1 MASKSEFEDIA
12 MVHLD
17 AVYRGAFALCAKA
30 DMAEDLVQT
39 TFLKAFERFE
49 SFQSGTNCRAW
60 LMQILRNIWI
70 DRLRHNKF
78 AAQQMP
84 FDEELIADRPHENE
98 TVWSNAQDMMENFSD
113 EQVIRALQELGANQR
128 LTLFLADVEGF
139 SQNEIARI
147 TNVEVGTVK
156 SRISRARAQ
165 LKKKLASYADQMGL
179 TGGKR

>member
-1 MASKSEFEDIA
+1 
-12 MVHLD
+12 MVHFD
-17 AVYRGAFALCAKA
+17 PVYRGAFALCAKA
-30 DMAEDLVQT
+30 DTADDLVQT

-49 SFQSGTNCRAW
+49 SFQSGTNCKAW

-78 AAQQMP
+78 AAQQIP
-84 FDEELIADRPHENE
+84 FDEELIADRLHENE
-98 TVWSNAQDMMENFSD
+98 IVWSNAQDMMENFSD

-139 SQNEIARI
+139 SQNDIARI
-147 TNVEVGTVK
+147 TDVEIGTVK

-165 LKKKLASYADQMGL
+165 LKKKLAFYADQRGL
-179 TGGKR
+179 TGGQR